1 MYSADKEAIF
11 KASVYLTNLTR
22 NSGTKIVSLL
32 VSAKAQRTLL
42 GSVVRYVWDRG
53 VLAVR

>member
-42 GSVVRYVWDRG
+42 GSVVRYV
-53 VLAVR
+53 